1 MSEEHQAPWECV
13 YAKEDKS
20 TCKSGKKPN
29 SDQEYFEVLCLCIL
43 QAGLNWG
50 VIRKNWPKYREGFY
64 DFDIDRLSKAQMGK
78 LIKGPNVIRN
88 SKKVEAIVCNAQ
100 EFQRISQEYGS
111 FSNFLGSVR
120 QMPDEELL
128 QLLMK
133 RFRHVGSYTA
143 EYFLHGVG
151 YWP

>member
-20 TCKSGKKPN
+20 TCKPGKKPN

-64 DFDIDRLSKAQMGK
+64 DFDIDRLSKAQTEE
-78 LIKGPNVIRN
+78 LIKGSNVIRN
-88 SKKVEAIVCNAQ
+88 SKKVEAIICNAQ
-100 EFQRISQEYGS
+100 EFQRISKEYGS
-111 FSNFLGSVR
+111 FSNFLGSAR
-120 QMPDEELL
+120 QMPDEELFR
-128 QLLMK
+128 LLTT

-143 EYFLHGVG
+143 EYFLHCVG

>member
-1 MSEEHQAPWECV
+1 MGEEHQAPWECV

-20 TCKSGKKPN
+20 TCKPGKRPN

-43 QAGLNWG
+43 QAGLSWG

-64 DFDIDRLSKAQMGK
+64 DFDIDRLSKAQTEE
-78 LIKGPNVIRN
+78 LLKGPNVIRN
-88 SKKVEAIVCNAQ
+88 SKKVEAIIHNAQ

-120 QMPDEELL
+120 QMPDEELFR
-128 QLLMK
+128 LLMK

-143 EYFLHGVG
+143 EYFLHCVG